1 LVWVGLICFCL
12 IYFILFDVL
21 LYCISDFYL
30 FCLLFFV
37 SQYNTVD
44 VLDAF
49 NSEVVKL
56 GAMGVT
62 VTVSS
67 GDNGAAGGSGYCYTD
82 SSSSSS
88 NWPVRTLTHTV
99 LLTK

>member
-1 LVWVGLICFCL
+1 MFCCTVSSIFICFV
-12 IYFILFDVL
+12 F
-21 LYCISDFYL
+21 
-30 FCLLFFV
+30 FFV

-88 NWPVRTLTHTV
+88 NWPVRTLMHTV